1 MSNENMTLKEATRP
15 THRHTNEKR
24 EEVKDSNVKRAV
36 MLLIGWS
43 EEGWLT
49 LSGEIWEWET

>member
-1 MSNENMTLKEATRP
+1 MENRTLKEANRP

-24 EEVKDSNVKRAV
+24 VEVKDSNVKRAV

-43 EEGWLT
+43 EKGDLP
-49 LSGEIWEWET
+49 